1 MIIHS
6 IVPYEIF
13 FANNKECPEMLEV
26 EYEGEKVEVYE
37 RSRNEYIINR
47 IISSSPKAFLNKNLQ
62 PGTVIK
68 TNIKFCK
75 K

>member
-1 MIIHS
+1 MIIYS
-6 IVPYEIF
+6 IIPNEII
-13 FANNKECPEMLEV
+13 FASNKDCPEMLEV

-37 RSRNEYIINR
+37 RGRNEYVINR

-68 TNIKFCK
+68 TNIKFAVK
-75 K
+75 